1 MRACMLSHFGDV
13 QLFGNL
19 RTIALQVPFSMEF
32 SRQEYCNGLTLQ
44 EDPGDLPEPG
54 IEPTSSVSPELAGR
68 FFTTAL
74 PGKPCMNA
82 NQFYEHIYK

>member
-1 MRACMLSHFGDV
+1 MCACMLSHFSCV
-13 QLFGNL
+13 RLFANL

-32 SRQEYCNGLTLQ
+32 SRQEYWNGLTFLP
-44 EDPGDLPEPG
+44 PGDLPDPG
-54 IEPTSSVSPELAGR
+54 IEPTPVSPELAGR

-74 PGKPCMNA
+74 TEKPCMNA

>member
-54 IEPTSSVSPELAGR
+54 IEPMSLAPPALAGR
-68 FFTTAL
+68 FFVTSATWKAL
-74 PGKPCMNA
+74 KRLSPSK
-82 NQFYEHIYK
+82 IW